1 MGILHCA
8 AQNNN
13 VNIMN
18 FIVESLES
26 INVNEVEQV
35 YLYNAKT
42 YLTIV
47 WNSVY
52 GYGLCIVC
60 LLWTYF
66 ENWNN
71 L

>member
-35 YLYNAKT
+35 YISVMPKT
-42 YLTIV
+42 
-47 WNSVY
+47 WK
-52 GYGLCIVC
+52 
-60 LLWTYF
+60 
-66 ENWNN
+66 
-71 L
+71 